1 MLFAILALI
10 AFIIISENYRTNSES
25 NFDSINSLPI
35 VKPCMVCDIFSN
47 DINIA
52 KDGNRWHKVKDG
64 SWGCSKTPMMR
75 FVQMKYPVVINY
87 IAKGDQYSVRE
98 INLIVTAN
106 ESENQFD
113 ESVNLTAQSQMINYA
128 NTIYRLLFN
137 KEVDSKVRDAIS
149 GKIKSVLKE
158 EVSLHSAHFYSK
170 SLVKVE
176 TENKPNIHEIRL
188 IITKSN

>member
-1 MLFAILALI
+1 MFFVILTLI

-35 VKPCMVCDIFSN
+35 VKPCMVCDIFLN
-47 DINIA
+47 DTNIA
-52 KDGNRWHKVKDG
+52 KDGNRWHKFEDG

-106 ESENQFD
+106 EPENQFD

-137 KEVDSKVRDAIS
+137 KEVDSKVRDAIL
-149 GKIKSVLKE
+149 GKIKSVIKE
-158 EVSLHSAHFYSK
+158 EFSLHSAHFYSK

-176 TENKPNIHEIRL
+176 TENKPNVHEIRL